1 MENNYLLS
9 EEFSNKYNIVPG
21 KIKDGRFYAYCLS
34 VDKNISDEVE
44 KIVKMPVE
52 FTQVGKSE
60 IERLRKLYYK
70 SRDSFKGMSAKD
82 ILDELIR
89 KAYFTKASDI
99 HFDPQEGYVS
109 VRFRIIG
116 SLINY
121 INLDADTYMR
131 VVSRIKILSNLDIAQ
146 KRLPQDGG
154 FDMDVEGRK
163 LDIRVAIIPTVHGE
177 KTVLRLLN
185 SVNITYSYEGIGLEG
200 EDREVVN
207 NLISQPSGLILICG
221 PTGSGKSSTSY
232 TLLNLLNKSYRNI
245 LTIEDPVEY
254 KLKGINQVQVNDKVG
269 MDFNTGLHS
278 LLRLDP
284 DILMVGEIRDEMGA
298 RVALRASITGHLVLS
313 TLHANDS
320 VAAII
325 RLLNMNQEAYM
336 VAGGLMGI
344 ISQRLYRKLCPYCK
358 EEYHGYSKLLQKVTT
373 TYRAKGCDKCV
384 EGYKDRGAVFE
395 ILSIN
400 DSIRGKIKED
410 IKEEELRKIIEEE
423 HIKTLKDKFVK
434 LVEDGVTSEEEV
446 FRNIFTMGMI

>member
-1 MENNYLLS
+1 
-9 EEFSNKYNIVPG
+9 
-21 KIKDGRFYAYCLS
+21 
-34 VDKNISDEVE
+34 
-44 KIVKMPVE
+44 
-52 FTQVGKSE
+52 
-60 IERLRKLYYK
+60 
-70 SRDSFKGMSAKD
+70 
-82 ILDELIR
+82 
-89 KAYFTKASDI
+89 
-99 HFDPQEGYVS
+99 
-109 VRFRIIG
+109 
-116 SLINY
+116 
-121 INLDADTYMR
+121 
-131 VVSRIKILSNLDIAQ
+131 
-146 KRLPQDGG
+146 
-154 FDMDVEGRK
+154 
-163 LDIRVAIIPTVHGE
+163 
-177 KTVLRLLN
+177 
-185 SVNITYSYEGIGLEG
+185 
-200 EDREVVN
+200 
-207 NLISQPSGLILICG
+207 
-221 PTGSGKSSTSY
+221 
-232 TLLNLLNKSYRNI
+232 
-245 LTIEDPVEY
+245 
-254 KLKGINQVQVNDKVG
+254 
-269 MDFNTGLHS
+269 
-278 LLRLDP
+278 
-284 DILMVGEIRDEMGA
+284 MVGEIRDEMGA

-344 ISQRLYRKLCPYCK
+344 ISQRLYRKLCPHCK